1 MSELKLTLIIIV
13 CCLLGISVL
22 LIDEIGQLFSV
33 SDQATQQ
40 VTVQQGSAQSQ
51 QHNQDQSVQ
60 TESLPIN
67 QVLPELQRLTKSLDS
82 ELSEDS
88 TEQKMTQLQ
97 QEADLLIEEMDQLV
111 ADIEYQEP
119 EISPEQQDEILQYPE
134 FEQSIEQEAAL
145 EQPLQSLP

>member
-1 MSELKLTLIIIV
+1 MGELKLTLIIIV

-22 LIDEIGQLFSV
+22 WIDEIGQLFSV

-40 VTVQQGSAQSQ
+40 VTAQQGSAQSQ

-67 QVLPELQRLTKSLDS
+67 QVLPELQRLTQPLDS
-82 ELSEDS
+82 ELSDDS
-88 TEQKMTQLQ
+88 TEQQMTHLQ
-97 QEADLLIEEMDQLV
+97 QKADLLIEEMDQLV

-134 FEQSIEQEAAL
+134 FEQSIEREAAL
-145 EQPLQSLP
+145 EQRLQSLP